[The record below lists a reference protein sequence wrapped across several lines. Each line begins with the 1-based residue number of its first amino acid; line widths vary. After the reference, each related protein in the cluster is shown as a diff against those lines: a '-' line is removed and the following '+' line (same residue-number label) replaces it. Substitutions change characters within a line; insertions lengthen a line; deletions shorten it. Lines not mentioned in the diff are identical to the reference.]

1 MKGELK
7 TSTCTITNPKI
18 VSRDEWLITRKQ
30 LLARE
35 KQLTRERDA
44 IAAERR
50 SLPWV
55 KVDKAYVFDSSS
67 GKKTLSDLFEGK
79 SQLMVYHFMFG
90 PDWQEGCPSCS
101 FVMDHT
107 DATLVHLAQRDVAF
121 VAISR
126 APLAKIEPFKKR
138 MSWRFNWVSS
148 YKNDF
153 NRDYGVSFTKEELA
167 RSDIYNFGTS
177 GHPSEEAPGFSVF
190 YKNGNDVFHT
200 YSTYGRGA
208 ETGIHTYNFLD
219 LVPKGRDEGGLYFP
233 MAWVRHHDRY
243 EDGRLADAAKPYWP
257 AENASA
263 IEEPESSSSA
273 SCCHSGKD
281 HT

>member
-1 MKGELK
+1 MA
-7 TSTCTITNPKI
+7 TSTITHPKI
-18 VSRDEWLITRKQ
+18 VSRDEWLIARQQ

-55 KVDKAYVFDSSS
+55 KVDKAYVFDSPS
-67 GKKTLSDLFEGK
+67 GQKTLADLFEGK
-79 SQLMVYHFMFG
+79 SQLIVYHFMFA

-138 MSWRFNWVSS
+138 MGWRFNWASS
-148 YKNDF
+148 YHNGF
-153 NRDYGVSFTKEELA
+153 NRDYGVSFTKEEQA
-167 RSDIYNFGTS
+167 RSDNYNFGTS

-190 YKNGNDVFHT
+190 YNDGNDVFHT
-200 YSTYGRGA
+200 YSTYARGA
-208 ETGIHTYNFLD
+208 ETGMLTYNYLD
-219 LVPKGRDEGGLYFP
+219 LVPKGRDEGGFYFP

-243 EDGRLADAAKPYWP
+243 EDGHLADAARPYWP
-257 AENASA
+257 AEKASA
-263 IEEPESSSSA
+263 RQERESSS
-273 SCCHSGKD
+273 CCAGRV
-281 HT
+281 